1 MKRAFEVKKKK
12 IFFLVLQVLSFK
24 HTKQTSKIVAE
35 ITFKELLKKAIA
47 LLMWEKQ
54 PGMNGK
60 MMTPNFFKLYTVYIK
75 KLGHFFSI
83 LYSLYIVLLQV
94 ISISKR

>member
-1 MKRAFEVKKKK
+1 MKRAFEVKKKF
-12 IFFLVLQVLSFK
+12 FFLVLQVLSFK

-35 ITFKELLKKAIA
+35 ITFKELMKKAIA

-60 MMTPNFFKLYTVYIK
+60 MMTPTFFKLYTMYIK
-75 KLGHFFSI
+75 KLRHFFSI